1 MELILARL
9 SNDDNL
15 EEITVI
21 DDFISYNNVLSL
33 QPTLEANDWE
43 LQIDFEVFEKYKIA
57 LEDWIYIPESEFG
70 GIVKNIEN
78 KNNIIYL
85 SGPNFRGYLAN
96 HIIVPPYQSEGGG
109 RFLDYIRWSGDANFL
124 VWEYFQRDDSQVS
137 STNLRS
143 DPYVVGTTEPTGV
156 NLTTQF
162 RFINYLRGMTNLLK
176 DNGLRLEAKHLYIQN
191 DNSIGIRYP
200 DYHGDGNSFV
210 FKIEAVEITDYTE
223 DETFS
228 NDFDITI
235 NSGIRTQNEAEFLFA
250 LGSGEME
257 DRTIVVLKNGEVVNY
272 ATHESQGALWSARIY
287 DYPNAESREELIKD
301 AKKHYLENY
310 LRDEFIELD
319 LNNVDIEFF
328 LGDKISARDEVTGLH
343 TEAEITEK
351 ELMIN
356 ENGTKKTY
364 KVGGI

>member
-9 SNDDNL
+9 SSKGDL
-15 EEITVI
+15 EEVAII
-21 DDFISYNNVLSL
+21 DDFKSYNNVLSL
-33 QPTLEANDWE
+33 KPTLEDNDWE

-78 KNNIIYL
+78 KNNTIYL

-96 HIIVPPYQSEGGG
+96 HIIVPPFQSEGGG
-109 RFLDYIRWSGDANFL
+109 RFLDYVRWSGEANNL
-124 VWEYFQRDDSQVS
+124 VWNYFQRDDSLVS
-137 STNLRS
+137 GSNLRS
-143 DPYVVGTTEPTGV
+143 DPYVVGTTYSTGV
-156 NLTTQF
+156 SLNSQF
-162 RFINYLRGMTNLLK
+162 RFINYLQGMTDLLRE
-176 DNGLRLEAKHLYIQN
+176 NGLRLETKHLYIDY
-191 DNSIGIRYP
+191 DNPNGVRFP
-200 DYHGDGNSFV
+200 DFHGENESFV
-210 FKIEAVEITDYTE
+210 FKIEAVAITDYSQ

-228 NDFDITI
+228 NDFDIEI

-250 LGSGEME
+250 LGSGELE
-257 DRTIVVLKNGEVVNY
+257 DRTVVVLKNGEVVNY
-272 ATHESQGALWSARIY
+272 GTYETQGALWDAKIY
-287 DYPNAESREELIKD
+287 DSPNAESREELIKD

-328 LGDKISARDEVTGLH
+328 LGDKISARDEVTGLY